1 MEPIIPLVADAEA
14 SAEARAV
21 FARFR
26 AALGFVPNYARL
38 WANSQLLVDAAMTLE
53 MTVGQS
59 ARVPAALKELAATR
73 VSELNA
79 CPYCKAFHH
88 ARLGQLDVDAARA
101 ATLGEPSLP
110 ADLFSD
116 EERAVLQLADEMTLE
131 VRARRETV
139 ARVRELFGVEGA
151 IELMGVIAMLN
162 FDNRMAYTAELVADE
177 WPRGA

>member
-1 MEPIIPLVADAEA
+1 MEPIIPLVSDEA
-14 SAEARAV
+14 ASPEARAV
-21 FARFR
+21 FDRCR
-26 AALGFVPNYARL
+26 AALGFVPGYARL
-38 WANSQLLVDAAMTLE
+38 WAHSKLLVDAAMTLE

-59 ARVPAALKELAATR
+59 ACVPAPLKELAATR

-88 ARLGQLDVDAARA
+88 ARLGQVGVDGGKA
-101 ATLGEPSLP
+101 ATLGEPELP
-110 ADLFSD
+110 VALFSD
-116 EERAVLQLADEMTLE
+116 AERAVLQLADEMTLE

-151 IELMGVIAMLN
+151 VELMGVIAMLN

-177 WPRGA
+177 WPKRA